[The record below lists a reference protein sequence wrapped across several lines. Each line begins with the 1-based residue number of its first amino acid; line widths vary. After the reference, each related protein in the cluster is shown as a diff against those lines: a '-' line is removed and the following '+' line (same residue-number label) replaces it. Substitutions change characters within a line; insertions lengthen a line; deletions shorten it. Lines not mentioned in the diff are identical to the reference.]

1 MSELPAVPPVLG
13 AAVPAWAMELQA
25 HEAESLEQRQ
35 LIYFRATARHEHM
48 SRAANELGIS
58 ESTLSRSIARLEV
71 RYGGPLFDRVG
82 RGLRLNEF
90 GHAFIVR
97 VDRVLNEL
105 EAADQE
111 LRAMRQAQTSLV
123 TLAFVPKVGATIVP
137 DLLMRFK
144 RVHPDVRFEL
154 RQRISPPLRDL
165 LQNGEADLCLAA
177 EPFLD
182 ATMMWAPLWEDP
194 LVAVMSPEHPLASS
208 SDISL
213 CDIANDSL
221 LMYRRGRSSRDL
233 TEAYAAENGF
243 ALNVAFESNE
253 FATLTNLAA
262 SGYGI
267 AIIPE
272 SLSASG
278 SHAVTLSLRPDL
290 RVRMGL
296 FWLKARPLRPM
307 AAAFRDFVL
316 AQTFTNR
323 ALA

>member
-1 MSELPAVPPVLG
+1 
-13 AAVPAWAMELQA
+13 
-25 HEAESLEQRQ
+25 
-35 LIYFRATARHEHM
+35 M

-58 ESTLSRSIARLEV
+58 ESTLSRSIARLEA

-90 GHAFIVR
+90 GHAFIAR
-97 VDRVLNEL
+97 VERVLNEL
-105 EAADQE
+105 ETADQE
-111 LRAMRQAQTSLV
+111 LRAMRQALTSLV

-137 DLLMRFK
+137 DLLMSFK
-144 RVHPDVRFEL
+144 VAHPDVRFDL

-182 ATMMWAPLWEDP
+182 STMMWAPLWEDP
-194 LVAVMSPEHPLASS
+194 LVAVMSHEHPLASS

-213 CDIANDSL
+213 SDIANDSL

-233 TEAYAAENGF
+233 SETYAAENGF
-243 ALNVAFESNE
+243 ALNVTFESNE

-267 AIIPE
+267 AIVPD
-272 SLSASG
+272 SLRTSNT
-278 SHAVTLSLRPDL
+278 HAVTLPLRPDL

-296 FWLKARPLRPM
+296 FWMKARPLRPM
-307 AAAFRDFVL
+307 AATFRDFVL
-316 AQTFTNR
+316 AQTFTSR
-323 ALA
+323 VLA